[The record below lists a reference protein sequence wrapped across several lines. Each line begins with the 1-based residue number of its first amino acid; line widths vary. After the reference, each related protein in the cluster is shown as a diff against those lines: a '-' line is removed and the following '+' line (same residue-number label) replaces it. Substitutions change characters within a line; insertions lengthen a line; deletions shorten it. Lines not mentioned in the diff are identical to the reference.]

1 MLPKTISHPLL
12 MPGSLVQTAYE
23 VRTLSYS
30 EIDGS
35 DGEEPSCLPP
45 GTAGI
50 IVKRPDQ
57 VHPRQFL
64 VNFLGGSEWWVYAIE
79 IEPYH
84 KEEENV

>member
-1 MLPKTISHPLL
+1 MPPQTISHPLL

-35 DGEEPSCLPP
+35 GEAPPTYLPP

-50 IVKRPDQ
+50 IIERPPIDR
-57 VHPRQFL
+57 PRQFL
-64 VNFLGGSEWWVYAIE
+64 VQFVGGHEGWMYPTE